1 MILSEKMTK
10 NIGEGDSEADM
21 KPLKSNATTESLDSE
36 TPAAILL
43 RWTPD
48 ELRRP
53 VPVPVYNSWRPNE
66 MDTEFLTR
74 GGPYVLA

>member
-1 MILSEKMTK
+1 MTK

-21 KPLKSNATTESLDSE
+21 KPLKSNATTEPLDSE

-48 ELRRP
+48 ELDNRFQCQFTAAGAPMRWTQ
-53 VPVPVYNSWRPNE
+53 SS
-66 MDTEFLTR
+66 
-74 GGPYVLA
+74 

>member
-1 MILSEKMTK
+1 MTK
-10 NIGEGDSEADM
+10 SLVEGDSEADM

-48 ELRRP
+48 ELRQP
-53 VPVPVYNSWRPNE
+53 APVPVYSSRRPNE

-74 GGPYVLA
+74 GGPDVLA